1 MGMTPTQYF
10 ESFVQENAFDCHE
23 HPDCVRRAF
32 NAAVSASHLADHT
45 FNYSKR
51 HTSRDTSRFTSV
63 GEYVAYLSEQTGGAF
78 KDIRSIANAYKH
90 LYSDTDPKKAVYSSV
105 SSAGA
110 IVSVELMETEEE
122 MVSLAEDYES
132 STTAVV
138 FTRKDGSRAAF
149 LPALDAVLEYWR
161 RELYERA

>member
-1 MGMTPTQYF
+1 MGMTPTEYF

-23 HPDCVRRAF
+23 HPGCVRRAF

-45 FNYSKR
+45 FNYSQR
-51 HTSRDTSRFTSV
+51 HTSGCASRFRSV
-63 GEYVAYLSEQTGGAF
+63 GEYVAHLSEETGGAF

-90 LYSDTDPKKAVYSSV
+90 LYSDADPKKAIHSSI

-110 IVSVELMETEEE
+110 IVSVDLTETDEE
-122 MVSLAEDYES
+122 MVSLEEDYES
-132 STTAVV
+132 TTTAVV

-149 LPALDAVLEYWR
+149 LPALDAVLEHWR
-161 RELYERA
+161 RELYESA